1 MKLREERLVARRKKL
16 RLTKKAI
23 ATKVGVSPQAYA
35 YLEAGE
41 RDASYPV
48 ALLVSLALQTS
59 VGYLTGDTDD
69 PSPDQLLLK
78 IDEADDISDMIA
90 EYRRLPPDDKRL
102 IRTLI
107 EKLKR

>member
-1 MKLREERLVARRKKL
+1 MKLLKERLVERRKKI
-16 RLTKKAI
+16 RLTKKAV
-23 ATKVGVSPQAYA
+23 ATKAGVSPQAYA

-59 VGYLTGDTDD
+59 LSYLAGGTDD

-78 IDEADDISDMIA
+78 IDEADDVAEMIA
-90 EYRRLPPDDKRL
+90 GYRHLPPDAKRL
-102 IRTLI
+102 IKDMI
-107 EKLKR
+107 EKLQR

>member
-48 ALLVSLALQTS
+48 AFLVSLALQTS
-59 VGYLTGDTDD
+59 LSYLTGDTDD
-69 PSPDQLLLK
+69 PSPDLLLFK
-78 IDEADDISDMIA
+78 AKEGDDIVSLIED
-90 EYRRLPPDDKRL
+90 YRRLPPDAK
-102 IRTLI
+102 
-107 EKLKR
+107 KLVRDMVRKLGE